1 MYSLKKRSHYKIK
14 ATSIL
19 LVVLF
24 IGLSFSLFFFFN
36 KNTLKNKITNNKFEL
51 KFDDSVTQAEKD
63 KISEVFK
70 EQKIDLSSDI
80 TVSVKTQDTA
90 DNPSKVIA
98 VYVLTTGLYSPNQSV
113 KNEELVNSQ
122 VEVSSE
128 INPDVAPE
136 IAKFLNINQEKITSS
151 NNLDLNSTKV
161 KIMPIDELTAKQK
174 LLAYNQQYYLD
185 NFNSGAI
192 FRVVNF
198 AGEGSAQLDNL
209 KFIENL
215 SKDNIYKVNM
225 SGVTAFTRLM
235 LRKLN
240 LVNDPLYFSNKI
252 GAFLAD
258 ADLTHISNE
267 VSFKTDCQYNDAVF
281 CSDPRFIE
289 TIKTSGVDLV
299 ELTGNHN
306 NDVGR
311 QFNTDTI
318 NLYHSLGIQTFG
330 GGLNLDEAK
339 KYYIADT
346 KGSKVAFLGYN
357 RADSPAG
364 GAIAT
369 SDSAGAN
376 PFEFDNIKN
385 DIQTAKQQAQ
395 FVIVDVQYNECYAY
409 PDGYLE
415 YPICNLPIQ
424 GQSDTFHKL
433 IDLGADMVVG
443 TQAHQ
448 PQIYEQYKDKMIYY
462 GLGNLYFDQTQWPGT
477 ERGIILTHYFM
488 QGKLLQTKLTPT
500 EYNENLQTSQ
510 MEPAKAQALLEF
522 INKSR

>member
-19 LVVLF
+19 LIVLLIGLGFCLF
-24 IGLSFSLFFFFN
+24 IFFK
-36 KNTLKNKITNNKFEL
+36 KNTLENKVTNNKFEL
-51 KFDDSVTQAEKD
+51 KFDTSVTQAEKD
-63 KISEVFK
+63 KISKVLR
-70 EQKIDLSSDI
+70 EQKINLSSDI
-80 TVSVKTQDTA
+80 TVSVKTQDTT
-90 DNPSKVIA
+90 DNPNKVIA

-113 KNEELVNSQ
+113 KNEELANSQ

-128 INPDVAPE
+128 INPDVVPE
-136 IAKFLNINQEKITSS
+136 FAKFLNINKEKITST
-151 NNLDLNSTKV
+151 NNLDQNSTKV
-161 KIMPIDELTAKQK
+161 KIMPIDELTANQK
-174 LLAYNQQYYLD
+174 LLAFNQQYYLD
-185 NFNSGAI
+185 SFTSGAI

-198 AGEGSAQLDNL
+198 AGEGSAQIDNL
-209 KFIENL
+209 KFTENL

-225 SGVTAFTRLM
+225 TGVTALTRLM

-240 LVNDPLYFSNKI
+240 QIGDPLYFSNKI
-252 GAFLAD
+252 GSFLAD

-267 VSFKTDCQYNDAVF
+267 VSFKPDCQYNDAVF

-289 TIKTSGVDLV
+289 TIKASGVDLV

-376 PFEFDNIKN
+376 PFDFENIKN

-395 FVIVDVQYNECYAY
+395 FVIVDVQYSECYAY

-415 YPICNLPIQ
+415 YPICNLPIE

-433 IDLGADMVVG
+433 IDLGADMVIG

-448 PQIYEQYKDKMIYY
+448 PQIYESYKDKMIYY

-477 ERGIILTHYFM
+477 ERGIILTNYFKDS
-488 QGKLLQTKLTPT
+488 KLVQTKLTPT
-500 EYNENLQTSQ
+500 IYDEALQTKQ
-510 MEPAKAQALLEF
+510 MTPEKAKDFLDFL
-522 INKSR
+522 NKSR